1 MKTKTDPLA
10 NSKLTETI
18 LKINPGV
25 DKQAQL
31 QSAKLAKLIKKS
43 ARTSDFH
50 RKSVKNDFDSRIEY
64 RKKLYDKMRPKL
76 DDASRARID
85 KIKEK
90 ERKKEAER
98 LKKEEAERLL
108 RRQSSVRK
116 GGDDH
121 PSRWQ
126 TEPSAPGHTGGHGPG
141 PPTLDW
147 SSDTGPD
154 FSRRSSLKSSI
165 FDLGLARGESPGPLF
180 TENPLGS
187 VIVRRD
193 SSDTKYPEVY
203 LTKAGKDPT
212 PSPRDAQEKL
222 MSFMNLL
229 PAPTPTRFVGKMHKK
244 MIEERK
250 KSEIN
255 LLKDNKSK
263 PSSRRSSISPSTET
277 IQEMKESQSPAPS
290 LRKDSIRKQSITK
303 AAKAI
308 SKVGDIARKI
318 KRENSKSDESASANT
333 PPAKKGTPKTTP
345 KSTPGVSPMSSA
357 RASPLMKAKRGAKT
371 KSADKEKTE
380 DTEIEDD
387 QNKELKHR
395 IFFVEKKELTDEE
408 VLNELGR
415 EAWVPEKNRTN
426 LQGLMKAT
434 SIAKR
439 LAKEKKESRLERDT
453 SIIYSGSLRN
463 KLSKDSEKDKGKVL
477 AGSAKF
483 LGKMIHK
490 KDKHGLIVEPP
501 VEGETDSKDDNPIIV
516 ALDKLNIKLNGRDS
530 KSSRSM
536 SSLSHKN
543 DAVIVTEAVP
553 TQPETSA
560 GVAPPGV
567 TSGDSDGPDVL
578 AVLKGGLCQVTQE
591 TIFNWNTNNNDKTD
605 VVLKPIFI
613 PF

>member
-1 MKTKTDPLA
+1 MRTKADPLA

-25 DKQAQL
+25 DKQAKV
-31 QSAKLAKLIKKS
+31 QSAKLEKLIKKS

-50 RKSVKNDFDSRIEY
+50 RKSVKNDFDSRMEY

-76 DDASRARID
+76 DDATRARID

-90 ERKKEAER
+90 ERKKEAEK

-108 RRQSSVRK
+108 RRQSGVRK
-116 GGDDH
+116 VEDH
-121 PSRWQ
+121 SSRWQ
-126 TEPSAPGHTGGHGPG
+126 TEHGAPGHGGHGPG

-255 LLKDNKSK
+255 LLNNKSK

-277 IQEMKESQSPAPS
+277 IQELKESQSPAPS

-318 KRENSKSDESASANT
+318 KRENSKSDESNSANT
-333 PPAKKGTPKTTP
+333 PPAKKTTPKTTP

-357 RASPLMKAKRGAKT
+357 RASPLMKAKRGGKQ
-371 KSADKEKTE
+371 KSADKDKAEAKE
-380 DTEIEDD
+380 DTELE
-387 QNKELKHR
+387 NESKELKHR

-434 SIAKR
+434 TIAKR
-439 LAKEKKESRLERDT
+439 LAKEKKESRAERDT

-477 AGSAKF
+477 TGTAKF
-483 LGKMIHK
+483 LGKMIHR

-501 VEGETDSKDDNPIIV
+501 VDGESDGKDENPIIV

-543 DAVIVTEAVP
+543 DPVVVTDAAP
-553 TQPETSA
+553 TQPETSTA
-560 GVAPPGV
+560 GVKA
-567 TSGDSDGPDVL
+567 SGDSTDGPDVL

>member
-43 ARTSDFH
+43 GRTSDFH
-50 RKSVKNDFDSRIEY
+50 RKSVKNDFESRMEY

-76 DDASRARID
+76 DDATRARID

-90 ERKKEAER
+90 ERKKEAEK

-108 RRQSSVRK
+108 RRRSSVRK
-116 GGDDH
+116 GEDQ
-121 PSRWQ
+121 SRWQ
-126 TEPSAPGHTGGHGPG
+126 TEPQAPGHGGHGPG

-165 FDLGLARGESPGPLF
+165 FDLGLARSESPGPLF
-180 TENPLGS
+180 TENPLGSAS

-255 LLKDNKSK
+255 LLSKSK

-277 IQEMKESQSPAPS
+277 IQELKESQSPAPS
-290 LRKDSIRKQSITK
+290 LGKDSTRKQSITK

-308 SKVGDIARKI
+308 SKVGDLARKI
-318 KRENSKSDESASANT
+318 KRENSKSDDSDS
-333 PPAKKGTPKTTP
+333 KKTTP

-357 RASPLMKAKRGAKT
+357 RASPLMKAKRKP
-371 KSADKEKTE
+371 KSADKEK
-380 DTEIEDD
+380 IE
-387 QNKELKHR
+387 
-395 IFFVEKKELTDEE
+395 
-408 VLNELGR
+408 
-415 EAWVPEKNRTN
+415 
-426 LQGLMKAT
+426 
-434 SIAKR
+434 AK
-439 LAKEKKESRLERDT
+439 
-453 SIIYSGSLRN
+453 G
-463 KLSKDSEKDKGKVL
+463 
-477 AGSAKF
+477 
-483 LGKMIHK
+483 
-490 KDKHGLIVEPP
+490 
-501 VEGETDSKDDNPIIV
+501 
-516 ALDKLNIKLNGRDS
+516 
-530 KSSRSM
+530 
-536 SSLSHKN
+536 
-543 DAVIVTEAVP
+543 
-553 TQPETSA
+553 
-560 GVAPPGV
+560 
-567 TSGDSDGPDVL
+567 
-578 AVLKGGLCQVTQE
+578 
-591 TIFNWNTNNNDKTD
+591 
-605 VVLKPIFI
+605 
-613 PF
+613 